1 MGIINQNFS
10 GSSPNFG
17 RGILKAIK
25 IKNNM
30 KNFKTYIILIVVAL
44 GMQTMTAQ
52 EKIDYWEFQKEMAIK
67 KEKEFLKIA
76 KPAIELCHTYKAKI
90 LINGKTS
97 LLEVLS
103 NADGIQLASNA
114 IYEFDERPIPKNKL
128 LGVSVHTSEDIVQA
142 LRIKADFILLSP
154 VKETKSH
161 PGVPGIG
168 WDYFAHKV
176 KDITVPVFALGG
188 MKPDDTE
195 VAKQKGGHG
204 VAAISG
210 FWPN

>member
-67 KEKEFLKIA
+67 KEKEF
-76 KPAIELCHTYKAKI
+76 Y
-90 LINGKTS
+90 
-97 LLEVLS
+97 LE
-103 NADGIQLASNA
+103 
-114 IYEFDERPIPKNKL
+114 IYMPY
-128 LGVSVHTSEDIVQA
+128 LG
-142 LRIKADFILLSP
+142 F
-154 VKETKSH
+154 
-161 PGVPGIG
+161 
-168 WDYFAHKV
+168 
-176 KDITVPVFALGG
+176 
-188 MKPDDTE
+188 
-195 VAKQKGGHG
+195 
-204 VAAISG
+204 G
-210 FWPN
+210 FQFCYSCY